1 MNPMEFT
8 IPEEDKLPFTEYYKK
23 YIAPKCQSYE
33 LERIS
38 AVAKQTKRRKVSQPL
53 TYLGMAIF
61 FASFAFCFYAL
72 AILDDGGLF
81 FTGLV
86 AAIFAMVCVAII
98 NIWAN
103 GEASKLRDNI
113 FNDIYPIVIGYFGKS
128 FELNPSNLP
137 ELDTYKSYGILP
149 DYDRSHFDDSF
160 KGTYKDVP
168 FVLREVVLEESD
180 GYKDDKKKYK
190 TIFDGIFVEFSIPK
204 RFSGTTVISQDKGFF
219 ANRLTGF
226 MSKLSRVKLEDV
238 AFEKHFEVYSSDQV
252 EARYL
257 LNTAA
262 MERFLSLAQF
272 YRAGLEASFNDQKL
286 LIKLSSKHNYFEPQL
301 DISKPLSFRGDI
313 EQLFKELTEIFSFI
327 DALNLDAKTGL

>member
-1 MNPMEFT
+1 MH
-8 IPEEDKLPFTEYYKK
+8 
-23 YIAPKCQSYE
+23 
-33 LERIS
+33 
-38 AVAKQTKRRKVSQPL
+38 
-53 TYLGMAIF
+53 
-61 FASFAFCFYAL
+61 L

-81 FTGLV
+81 FIGLV

-113 FNDIYPIVIGYFGKS
+113 FSDIYPTVIGYFGKS
-128 FELNPSNLP
+128 FELNPSQLP
-137 ELDTYKSYGILP
+137 ELGEYQEYGILP
-149 DYDRSHFDDSF
+149 DYDRGHFDDSF
-160 KGTYKDVP
+160 KGRYKDVP

-180 GYKDDKKKYK
+180 GHKDNKKQYK
-190 TIFDGIFVEFSIPK
+190 TVFDGILVEFSIPK

-219 ANRLTGF
+219 ANRLTSF

-238 AFEKHFEVYSSDQV
+238 DFEQHFEVYSSDQV

-262 MERFLSLAQF
+262 MERFLSLARF
-272 YRAGLEASFNDQKL
+272 YRAGLEASFNEQKL

-313 EQLFKELTEIFSFI
+313 EQLFKELTEIFSLI
-327 DALNLDAKTGL
+327 DALNLDANTGL